1 MDKTTHW
8 LPKRSAASR
17 MRSGRITAAELTDT
31 LSAPARSTWMEI
43 VDTGDAAADRKGNV
57 DSFSYGPDD
66 VDEDIPLFM
75 GRRNIVEN
83 ELIGPLLRVKFPN
96 FTGSSTS
103 RIF

>member
-1 MDKTTHW
+1 
-8 LPKRSAASR
+8 
-17 MRSGRITAAELTDT
+17 
-31 LSAPARSTWMEI
+31 MEI

-83 ELIGPLLRVKFPN
+83 ELIG
-96 FTGSSTS
+96 TCSE
-103 RIF
+103 